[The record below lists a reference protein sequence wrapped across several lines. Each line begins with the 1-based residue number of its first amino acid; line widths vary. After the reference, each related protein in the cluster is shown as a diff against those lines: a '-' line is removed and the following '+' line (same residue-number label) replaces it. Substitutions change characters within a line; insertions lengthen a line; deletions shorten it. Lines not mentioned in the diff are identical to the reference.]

1 MMSAEHASDAPRETT
16 PALPLSP
23 CIQAGEWVYVSGQ
36 VALDPTTG
44 AIIAGDVTAQAER
57 VFDHLF
63 AVLHSAG
70 KAPRDV
76 VKVTVF
82 LIDMD
87 DYAAM
92 NSVYARRF
100 SAPYPARS
108 AIAVKALPLG
118 ARIEIECVA
127 R

>member
-1 MMSAEHASDAPRETT
+1 MPTDDPKSPSAT
-16 PALPLSP
+16 PPSP
-23 CIQAGEWVYVSGQ
+23 PFSPFVESGDFIFVSGQ
-36 VALDPTTG
+36 VALDPAT
-44 AIIAGDVTAQAER
+44 AKIIEGDVTAQAER
-57 VFDHLF
+57 AFDNLQ
-63 AVLHSAG
+63 AVLRSAG
-70 KAPRDV
+70 KELRAV

-82 LIDMD
+82 LTDMD

-92 NSVYARRF
+92 NAVYARRF
-100 SAPYPARS
+100 TAPYPARS

>member
-1 MMSAEHASDAPRETT
+1 MPADDLNATHATAPS
-16 PALPLSP
+16 LPFSP
-23 CIQAGEWVYVSGQ
+23 FVEAGEFVFVSGQ
-36 VALDPTTG
+36 VGLDPATG
-44 AIIAGDVTAQAER
+44 RIVDGDVTAQAER
-57 VFDHLF
+57 AFDNLR
-63 AVLHSAG
+63 AVLESAG
-70 KAPRDV
+70 KDPRAV

-82 LIDMD
+82 LTDMD

-92 NSVYARRF
+92 NAVYARRF
-100 SAPYPARS
+100 TAPYPARS

>member
-1 MMSAEHASDAPRETT
+1 MADELIDTPEDSG
-16 PALPLSP
+16 PALPFSP
-23 CIQAGEWVYVSGQ
+23 FIQSGEWVFVSGQ
-36 VALDPTTG
+36 VAFDPETG
-44 AIIAGDVTAQAER
+44 GIVAGDVAAQAER
-57 VFDHLF
+57 AFDHLF
-63 AVLHSAG
+63 AVLRSAG
-70 KAPRDV
+70 KEPRDV

-82 LIDMD
+82 LADMD

-92 NSVYARRF
+92 NAVYTRRF

-108 AIAVKALPLG
+108 AIAVRALPLG

>member
-1 MMSAEHASDAPRETT
+1 MPTDDPKSPSAT
-16 PALPLSP
+16 PPSP
-23 CIQAGEWVYVSGQ
+23 PFSPFVESGDFIFVSGQ
-36 VALDPTTG
+36 VALDPATG
-44 AIIAGDVTAQAER
+44 KIIEGDVTAQAER
-57 VFDHLF
+57 AFDNLQ
-63 AVLHSAG
+63 AVLRSAG
-70 KAPRDV
+70 KELRAV

-82 LIDMD
+82 LTDMD

-92 NSVYARRF
+92 NAVYARRF
-100 SAPYPARS
+100 TAPYPARS